1 LGEDYADPM
10 AMAAFLQGVLGA
22 SSLAIGAYV
31 GVIWRPK
38 QAFSAA
44 IMAFGS
50 GTLIAAI
57 AFEITPNVY
66 HVQGFVPLAIGFA
79 IGGILFTTL
88 SQYIDEHGGF
98 LRKPASSRRYLFEHP
113 PEETDVLKRIAHVEV
128 MKYLP
133 EREREALAALLTPT
147 FAQPGEIL
155 CREGDPGDYFY
166 IIVSGIAEVQKDK
179 RILTTLEAGEIFGE
193 MSLLTGETRSA
204 TVVAAT
210 PMELYKLDRDNFG
223 KVLTRSPH
231 LAWALSRTLARRL
244 RTSNESKVAAE
255 RHLERWRQQLMEQVE
270 LDRLMR
276 EDPFTIEGLVKRSA
290 PVAILIGTL
299 LDNIPEAITIGMNSG
314 NDRIGWSFLLAVFIS
329 NFPEALSSA
338 AGMRQA
344 GTSKRQILSLW
355 IGVVILS
362 GFVAIVGYLLKSNI
376 SEFFVAI
383 AEALAGGAILAMI
396 ASTMMP
402 EAYELGGSSISYA
415 TIAGFLLGFAIASI

>member
-1 LGEDYADPM
+1 M
-10 AMAAFLQGVLGA
+10 AIAAFVQGMLGA

-31 GVIWRPK
+31 GVVWQPK

-44 IMAFGS
+44 VMAFGS
-50 GTLIAAI
+50 GTLISAI

-66 HVQGFVPLAIGFA
+66 KVQGFLPLAIGFA
-79 IGGILFTTL
+79 LGGILFTSL

-98 LRKPASSRRYLFEHP
+98 LRNPASSRRYLLEHP

-133 EREREALAALLTPT
+133 EPEKEAMAALLTPT
-147 FAQPGEIL
+147 HARPGDIL

-166 IIVSGIAEVQKDK
+166 LIVGGEAEVRKG
-179 RILTTLEAGEIFGE
+179 RTILTTLGPGEIFGE
-193 MSLLTGETRSA
+193 MSLLTGEPRSA

-210 PMELYKLDRDNFG
+210 PMELYQLNQENFG
-223 KVLTRSPH
+223 QVLKRSPH

-244 RTSNESKVAAE
+244 RNSVESQVAAE
-255 RHLERWRQQLMEQVE
+255 RHLEHWRQQLMEQVE

-276 EDPFTIEGLVKRSA
+276 EDPITIAGLVKRSA
-290 PVAILIGTL
+290 PVAILVGTL
-299 LDNIPEAITIGMNSG
+299 LDNIPEATTIGMNSG
-314 NDRIGWSFLLAVFIS
+314 GERIGWSFLLAVFIS

-355 IGVVILS
+355 VGVVILS
-362 GFVAIVGYLLKSNI
+362 GFCAIAGYFLQSSI
-376 SEFFVAI
+376 SDLFVAI
-383 AEALAGGAILAMI
+383 AEAVAGGAILAML

-415 TIAGFLLGFAIASI
+415 TIAGFLLGFAISAIGF